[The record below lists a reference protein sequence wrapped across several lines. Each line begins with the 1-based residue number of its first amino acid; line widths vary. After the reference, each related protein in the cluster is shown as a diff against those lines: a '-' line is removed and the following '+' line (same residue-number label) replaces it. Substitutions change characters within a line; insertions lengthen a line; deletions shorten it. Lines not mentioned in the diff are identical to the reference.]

1 MSTGAEPALPLS
13 PDRATATVT
22 PIRSIPLTPDPA
34 AEARE
39 RLVRRLAADRVRDL
53 RDEGVTV
60 AYMARMYDV
69 DAADFQEVIAS
80 LGGGMR

>member
-1 MSTGAEPALPLS
+1 MNTGAEPALPLS
-13 PDRATATVT
+13 PDRATASVT
-22 PIRSIPLTPDPA
+22 PIRSIPLVPDPA

-53 RDEGVTV
+53 RDEGVTI

-69 DAADFQEVIAS
+69 DPAAFQEVVAT